1 MSSIRISKVLSEL
14 NIGLDTAVD
23 FLLSKGHEVEKN
35 RNTKISDE
43 QYALLL
49 GNFASDKSHKDQAES
64 IISQK
69 REEKASQLAEKQA
82 AAAPAVPKAP
92 AEIAPAAE
100 PAPAAPAAA
109 VPAAPAPVAPAAPAS
124 EPVAPAAPL
133 AAVAAA
139 TAPAADVSAA
149 PLEEAPKSVEVAAVP
164 AEPKDDVI
172 RGRASLAGP
181 KIAGKIDLTPKPKAP
196 KPAPAPEAPAAAVPS
211 ATAVVEGTPA
221 VTPTLDAV
229 SAAEASAPE
238 EASAEAAGSVHHT
251 TQYQKLDGPKLTGQT
266 IDLSQFNRPKATKP
280 GAGGEKGKRA
290 RIKTGAAGGPGIAG
304 TGRTTTGAASVGGQQ
319 GQRQGPGR
327 RDKQPAAPKPAMTD
341 EQIQKQIR
349 ETLEKLTGGR
359 KSKGSKIRRDKRADR
374 RDQVMNE
381 LQLRSAEDKVLKVT
395 EFVTVMEVA
404 NMMSV
409 PVTAIISAC
418 LSLGIMV
425 TMNQRLDKETLTI
438 VADEF
443 GFSVNFLDE
452 EVNESLSEDTD
463 AEEDLSPRAPIVTV
477 MGHVDHG
484 KTSLLDYI
492 RKANVIAGEAGG
504 ITQHIG
510 AYSVQLPS
518 GQHITFLD
526 TPGHEAF
533 TAMRARGA
541 QVTDIAIIVVAADD
555 AVMPQTKEAIS
566 HAQAAGVP
574 IVFAINKV
582 DRPAANPEK
591 IKEQLAGMN
600 LLVEDWGG
608 KIQSMDVAAK
618 TGLNVKELLDKV
630 LLEAELLDLKANP
643 KRMAKGTVIEASL
656 DKGRGYVTTLLVQ
669 NGTLRVGDYMLV
681 GQFSGKVRAMMD
693 ERGQKVD
700 EAGPS
705 APVSILGLDGAPQAG
720 DTFNVMDDEREAKQI
735 AQRRQQ
741 LSREQSVRSQKS
753 LTLEEIGRRL
763 AVGDFQELN
772 IILKGDVD
780 GSIEALSDSLQR
792 LSTPEIQVNII
803 HKAVGQ
809 VTESDVLLASASKAI
824 IVGFQVR
831 PSATARKL
839 AEKEEIEIRLYS
851 IIYDAINDIRD
862 AMSGMLSPE
871 VKEEIA
877 CTVEVRETFKISKV
891 GTIAGCMVMD
901 GTINRN
907 TRVRIIRDGVVIYT
921 GELGSL
927 KRFKDDV
934 REVSKGFDCG
944 LNIKNFNDIKVGDV
958 IEGFKEVEVQRT
970 LD

>member
-1 MSSIRISKVLSEL
+1 
-14 NIGLDTAVD
+14 
-23 FLLSKGHEVEKN
+23 
-35 RNTKISDE
+35 
-43 QYALLL
+43 
-49 GNFASDKSHKDQAES
+49 
-64 IISQK
+64 
-69 REEKASQLAEKQA
+69 
-82 AAAPAVPKAP
+82 
-92 AEIAPAAE
+92 
-100 PAPAAPAAA
+100 
-109 VPAAPAPVAPAAPAS
+109 
-124 EPVAPAAPL
+124 
-133 AAVAAA
+133 
-139 TAPAADVSAA
+139 
-149 PLEEAPKSVEVAAVP
+149 
-164 AEPKDDVI
+164 
-172 RGRASLAGP
+172 
-181 KIAGKIDLTPKPKAP
+181 
-196 KPAPAPEAPAAAVPS
+196 
-211 ATAVVEGTPA
+211 
-221 VTPTLDAV
+221 
-229 SAAEASAPE
+229 
-238 EASAEAAGSVHHT
+238 
-251 TQYQKLDGPKLTGQT
+251 
-266 IDLSQFNRPKATKP
+266 
-280 GAGGEKGKRA
+280 
-290 RIKTGAAGGPGIAG
+290 
-304 TGRTTTGAASVGGQQ
+304 
-319 GQRQGPGR
+319 
-327 RDKQPAAPKPAMTD
+327 MTD

-395 EFVTVMEVA
+395 EYVTVMEVA
-404 NMMSV
+404 NMMNV

-618 TGLNVKELLDKV
+618 TGLNVQELLDKV

-643 KRMAKGTVIEASL
+643 NRMAKGTVIEASL

-763 AVGDFQELN
+763 AVGDYQELN

-927 KRFKDDV
+927 KRFKDDA

-944 LNIKNFNDIKVGDV
+944 LNIKNFNDIKVGDI